1 MEEGVFCKKVENG
14 GCFCKKKCT
23 FPQCRVHYVQ
33 YQYFLFYILFIWGCI
48 PNAPTGLDKHIICF
62 IIDGKHG
69 YALCF
74 TTCQG

>member
-1 MEEGVFCKKVENG
+1 MQGAL
-14 GCFCKKKCT
+14 CT
-23 FPQCRVHYVQ
+23 VSV
-33 YQYFLFYILFIWGCI
+33 FLFYILFIWGCI

-74 TTCQG
+74 LTCQG